1 MLPHLLLLAAL
12 LAACSGPREDG
23 PSETVQVQALAGDDI
38 LLPCSYRVPPSN
50 ELPTVEWSKK
60 GLEPNVVLLY
70 RDGCETP
77 EMKNPAFWYRTSLV
91 TKELTLGNISLRIG
105 DVRLSDA
112 GSYRC
117 TRLWKNLPR
126 DVTEV
131 QLVVGAASEPKL
143 SVTRPAG
150 GGVALQCTAD
160 CWLPEPRI
168 SFLDGRGDVIE
179 ADEPKRDQDARGCF
193 SVGLTATLQDA
204 SGRVTCRVHQADIN
218 QTREVEETLPDV
230 GGSCF
235 LTGLLSCVGTTCLL
249 LTLFGLASFFCRRHK
264 SRTVARKLRTWCTG
278 GGFFSPNKGSSEGQ
292 SMLTSGPYA
301 EDENKR
307 NAVVEAEVK
316 QLRLTVAEQAD
327 TIHQLLHNNNNN
339 NNNGDDGARL
349 DAVVCHTD
357 RPACPESPAASPPA
371 DAPHALKRRHSSPP
385 RLTPHAIAI
394 AAAPPLTR
402 PRRLSRSLSEPF
414 AGRERVQRRHS
425 VASAALQRVAE
436 ESEVLLPREE
446 PDGLVCDFTEMLS
459 D

>member
-218 QTREVEETLPDV
+218 QTREVEETLPE
-230 GGSCF
+230 
-235 LTGLLSCVGTTCLL
+235 T
-249 LTLFGLASFFCRRHK
+249 
-264 SRTVARKLRTWCTG
+264 
-278 GGFFSPNKGSSEGQ
+278 
-292 SMLTSGPYA
+292 
-301 EDENKR
+301 
-307 NAVVEAEVK
+307 
-316 QLRLTVAEQAD
+316 
-327 TIHQLLHNNNNN
+327 
-339 NNNGDDGARL
+339 
-349 DAVVCHTD
+349 
-357 RPACPESPAASPPA
+357 
-371 DAPHALKRRHSSPP
+371 
-385 RLTPHAIAI
+385 
-394 AAAPPLTR
+394 
-402 PRRLSRSLSEPF
+402 
-414 AGRERVQRRHS
+414 
-425 VASAALQRVAE
+425 
-436 ESEVLLPREE
+436 
-446 PDGLVCDFTEMLS
+446 
-459 D
+459 